1 LEEFK
6 ALMVLRY
13 SATHKTT
20 HNKIHRLDAL
30 DAYNQKLVKKI
41 AVRGISVKGLAGTNA
56 YLYLQSIEISSKAP
70 VARVEFEQK
79 LKSGEIKR
87 VVRKLSKGDNLFS
100 DGFSNELDQ
109 YRGYVVADI
118 NANTDTLSFTNG
130 VSYLLARP
138 WGCERSALRRIQ
150 IREAIKAHFDK
161 EQALF
166 QQGIKVLTLF
176 FIDEVVKYRDY
187 SAADEKGDYARIFE
201 EEYSQYLNEVLDLD
215 ETPYIKYLK
224 GITAEKTHSGY
235 FSIDK
240 KTKRDVDPRALPD
253 WRKQRPV

>member
-1 LEEFK
+1 
-6 ALMVLRY
+6 M
-13 SATHKTT
+13 
-20 HNKIHRLDAL
+20 
-30 DAYNQKLVKKI
+30 
-41 AVRGISVKGLAGTNA
+41 
-56 YLYLQSIEISSKAP
+56 
-70 VARVEFEQK
+70 
-79 LKSGEIKR
+79 
-87 VVRKLSKGDNLFS
+87 GDV
-100 DGFSNELDQ
+100 NE
-109 YRGYVVADI
+109 A
-118 NANTDTLSFTNG
+118 S
-130 VSYLLARP
+130 
-138 WGCERSALRRIQ
+138 LRRIQ

-187 SAADEKGDYARIFE
+187 SAADEKGEYARIFE

-240 KTKRDVDPRALPD
+240 KTKRDVDPSIAKTGENKGLSDDVDAYDLILRKKEQLSQIRRAGTFHLLALGPARRLGQPQCLRD
-253 WRKQRPV
+253 LLR